1 MFELA
6 QHGATVLA
14 VNIIKYIT
22 DKRFGNV
29 MIKLLT
35 RSDQDIPSSQ
45 SLFHEIPNSFMTITL
60 PERNIRI

>member
-35 RSDQDIPSSQ
+35 RSD
-45 SLFHEIPNSFMTITL
+45 LLLNHYFMKYQIVL
-60 PERNIRI
+60 